1 MKRLIVY
8 AILLA
13 AAWCASAAFAADVA
27 WPSDFNEKLAARIA
41 AIKSEYTTSGYA
53 DVASV
58 EPCLRTSAS
67 FDFAVVRA
75 PPVKRGSVFI
85 IR

>member
-1 MKRLIVY
+1 MKRLIVH
-8 AILLA
+8 AVLA
-13 AAWCASAAFAADVA
+13 AAALCASAASAADVA

-58 EPCLRTSAS
+58 EPCRRTSAS
-67 FDFAVVRA
+67 FDFAVVRT

>member
-27 WPSDFNEKLAARIA
+27 WPSDFNEKLAGHVA
-41 AIKSEYTTSGYA
+41 AEMATNTTAGA
-53 DVASV
+53 
-58 EPCLRTSAS
+58 AS
-67 FDFAVVRA
+67 FSVDPCRCTVGASQAF
-75 PPVKRGSVFI
+75 PVLRIPASGFYMI
-85 IR
+85 LR